1 MILKQTI
8 LLNNEECQ
16 SIIWCKTNN
25 ITDWDMND
33 RKYYSKPINYDD
45 STKWLFEKL
54 KCFFETGNDI
64 EIINFKKPMHFHK
77 FVKGDWF
84 GKHNDERDSRLYG
97 IGVLLNDDFEG
108 GDFKLYNPNE
118 VKLDKVIGN
127 TYIFD
132 VKIDHEIT
140 PIIEGE
146 RYSLLWFLQNTDIK
160 VNKEK
165 LI

>member
-1 MILKQTI
+1 MILKEKI
-8 LLNNEECQ
+8 LFSKEECQ
-16 SIIWCKTNN
+16 SIIWGKTNN

-33 RKYYSKPINYDD
+33 RKYYSKSINYDD
-45 STKWLFEKL
+45 NTQWLFE
-54 KCFFETGNDI
+54 
-64 EIINFKKPMHFHK
+64 
-77 FVKGDWF
+77 
-84 GKHNDERDSRLYG
+84 RDRRLYG
-97 IGVLLNDDFEG
+97 IGVLLNDDFKG
-108 GDFKLYNPNE
+108 GDFKLYNPDE
-118 VKLDKVIGN
+118 VKLNKVIGN